1 MMTLNEIIDEVTS
14 KYGLGSQGGPLV
26 RELLRLVTSSQGG
39 IGGFIDRLKGAGL
52 GTLVSSWLGRT
63 DAAPL
68 SVPQVEG
75 ALGKGTIDRIAQK
88 LGLSG
93 SVVGPALGYLLP
105 KIIGFLTPDGKI
117 PTGVPPQV
125 SAFLSQPSAAPPPR
139 MAEPVKSG
147 GLPRWLW
154 PLLILLLLG
163 ALAWWLW
170 GRPAEKVET
179 KPPVVTQTAPKV
191 QPKLGVSNIGGKIQ
205 YTGAVADEKTRG
217 SILTSLKNVFG
228 EGNISGNIAVNPN
241 AGPATW
247 LDKLD
252 QALEKFK
259 IPAIEALFEGNSISL
274 GGLLPKADLDPVK
287 ASLQSIFGPGFTFGV
302 LPDDASAWFRAAK
315 DQTLAAL
322 GGLKPGFTGADVVS
336 ALNLSIINFETG
348 SAAISAESRDLL
360 VKAAIP
366 MKQLPAG
373 TVIEIGGHT
382 DSSGNPA
389 ANLTLSQQ
397 RAESVRKTL
406 VDAGVSGDMLRVE
419 GYGDTQP
426 VASNDTAEGRFQNR
440 RISYTLVQ

>member
-1 MMTLNEIIDEVTS
+1 MMTLNQIVDEVTS

-26 RELLRLVTSSQGG
+26 RELLALVTGSQGG

-52 GTLVSSWLGRT
+52 ASLVSSWLGRT

-75 ALGKGTIDRIAQK
+75 ALGKGTIERIAQK

-93 SVVGPALGYLLP
+93 SIVTPALGYVVP
-105 KIIGFLTPDGKI
+105 KIIGFLTPNGSI

-125 SAFLSQPSAAPPPR
+125 SAFLSQPAAAPR
-139 MAEPVKSG
+139 VARPVKTG

-154 PLLILLLLG
+154 PLLALLVVG

-170 GRPAEKVET
+170 GRPAEKVVT
-179 KPPVVTQTAPKV
+179 TPPAVTQTAPTV
-191 QPKLGVSNIGGKIQ
+191 QPKLGISNVGGKIQ
-205 YTGAVADEKTRG
+205 YTGVVADEKTRG
-217 SILTSLKNVFG
+217 SILTSLRNVFG
-228 EGNISGNIAVNPN
+228 EGNISGDIAVNPN

-247 LDKLD
+247 LGKLE

-259 IPAIEALFEGNSISL
+259 IPGIEALFEGNSISL
-274 GGLLPKADLDPVK
+274 GGLLPKADLDAIK
-287 ASLQSIFGPGFTFGV
+287 ASLQSIFGTGYTFGA

-315 DQTLAAL
+315 DKTLAAL
-322 GGLKPGFTGADVVS
+322 SGLKPGFAGADLVS

-360 VKAAIP
+360 AKAAAT

-373 TVIEIGGHT
+373 TVIEISGHT
-382 DSSGNPA
+382 DSTGDPA

-397 RAESVRKTL
+397 RAEAVRNTL
-406 VDAGVSGDMLRVE
+406 TNFGVPAAMLE
-419 GYGDTQP
+419 AKGYGDTKP

-440 RISYTLVQ
+440 RISYAVVQ